1 FVLRGG
7 SDAASVRLEPSDGLL
22 DAPLRMDVDGAD
34 RDAPI
39 HLTLSSRSTDGV
51 LWSGSRIVRADD
63 DGRISVDGGALLAS
77 LRPTGV
83 ADSPKLGLFPLDDA
97 VTLRVEARVGARVL
111 GEASAVRRM
120 VAEGVSSIELTA
132 AHDGL
137 VAHYWTGPPGAR
149 RSTAVLALAYFGAPG
164 VPNELRAIP
173 LEYLARALRWLHAR
187 PGVEDVVVVGA
198 SRGGE
203 LALLV
208 ASAYPALVQGVA
220 AYAPGY
226 AVVPGSWTRGGEPV
240 PSAADPDPRIPV
252 ERIRG
257 PVLLVAGAAD
267 QVWNSAYAVS
277 AVGERRDEHG
287 GQTEGLTFPEA
298 GHGLTVAVPNLP
310 FPTEATLQG
319 LTLVSGG
326 MRSADALARS
336 AAWVRLLALLDR
348 VGRDSG

>member
-1 FVLRGG
+1 MSTFSRRRGILAGTAVVLAIAAAAVVAFVSRGG

-22 DAPLRMDVDGAD
+22 DAPLRMEVDGAD

-51 LWSGSRIVRADD
+51 LWSGSRTVRADD
-63 DGRISVDGGALLAS
+63 DGRISVDGGTLLAA

-97 VTLRVEARVGARVL
+97 VTLRVEARAGDRLL

-120 VAEGVSSIELTA
+120 VEAQVSSIELTA
-132 AHDGL
+132 SHDGL
-137 VAHYWTGPPGAR
+137 VAHYWTVPPGAR
-149 RSTAVLALAYFGAPG
+149 RSTAVLTLGGSEGGYGNGLQARLLASHGYPVLELAYFGARG

-173 LEYLARALRWLHAR
+173 LEYLARALRWLHGR

-203 LALLV
+203 LA
-208 ASAYPALVQGVA
+208 
-220 AYAPGY
+220 
-226 AVVPGSWTRGGEPV
+226 
-240 PSAADPDPRIPV
+240 
-252 ERIRG
+252 
-257 PVLLVAGAAD
+257 LLVAGAAD

-277 AVGERRDEHG
+277 AVGERREEHG
-287 GQTEGLTFPEA
+287 GRTEGLTFPEA

-310 FPTEATLQG
+310 FPAAATLQG

-326 MRSADALARS
+326 TRQADALARN
-336 AAWVRLLALLDR
+336 A
-348 VGRDSG
+348 